1 MKALKVLIC
10 LCGLLARKRL
20 WLIRNIAK
28 HYLVMYPN

>member
-10 LCGLLARKRL
+10 LCGLLARKWP

-28 HYLVMYPN
+28 HYLVICPN